1 LICKPR
7 SIVQCRISQTSMNDV
22 IRNVYLMLELFNE
35 SMISFSSFP
44 VIKENRQDSHPQ
56 DASHDNYMD
65 LDQDDSQINGSR
77 LTWPGEMLTSSHEY
91 MR

>member
-1 LICKPR
+1 
-7 SIVQCRISQTSMNDV
+7 
-22 IRNVYLMLELFNE
+22 MLELFNE

-65 LDQDDSQINGSR
+65 LDQDDMDRG
-77 LTWPGEMLTSSHEY
+77 
-91 MR
+91 

>member
-1 LICKPR
+1 
-7 SIVQCRISQTSMNDV
+7 M
-22 IRNVYLMLELFNE
+22 YLRLEFFNE

-44 VIKENRQDSHPQ
+44 VIKENRRNSHPQ

-65 LDQDDSQINGSR
+65 LDQGESQTNGSR
-77 LTWPGEMLTSSHEY
+77 LTWPGEMLTSSYEY